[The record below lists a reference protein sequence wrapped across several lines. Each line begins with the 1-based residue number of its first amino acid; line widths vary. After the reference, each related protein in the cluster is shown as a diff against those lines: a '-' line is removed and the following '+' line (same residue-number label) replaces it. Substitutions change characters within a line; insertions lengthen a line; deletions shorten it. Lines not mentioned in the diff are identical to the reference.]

1 MAAQDVQRAVAML
14 PGCTHTVFEGVDTQF
29 IRSGQTSTFRRCASL
44 CRNEEG
50 VPESDTA
57 LAPMSL
63 EHPEWIPAFDIE
75 PERAADSRRR
85 IFNWAEDEKML
96 VFGFHF
102 PPFPGLGHVVVEG
115 QGWRWLPIV

>member
-1 MAAQDVQRAVAML
+1 
-14 PGCTHTVFEGVDTQF
+14 
-29 IRSGQTSTFRRCASL
+29 
-44 CRNEEG
+44 
-50 VPESDTA
+50 
-57 LAPMSL
+57 MSL

-85 IFNWAEDEKML
+85 IFNWAEDKKML